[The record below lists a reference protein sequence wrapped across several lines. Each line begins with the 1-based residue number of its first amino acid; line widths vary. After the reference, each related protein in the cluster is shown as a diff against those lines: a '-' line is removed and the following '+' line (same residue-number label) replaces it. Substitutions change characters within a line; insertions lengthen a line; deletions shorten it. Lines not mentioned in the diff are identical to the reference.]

1 MEFKNKEIPTF
12 KLDMEDPEKAY
23 IDTLN
28 EAQRAPVLHKEGPLI
43 VIAGAGSGK
52 TRVLTYRIAHLM
64 ASGVDS
70 FSILALT
77 FTNKA
82 AREMKARIGEL
93 VGEGEAKNL
102 WMGTFHSVFARIL
115 RQEADKLG
123 FPSNFTIYDTQ
134 DSDRLISS
142 IIKEMG
148 LDKDIYKYKQVR
160 SRISAFKNSLITVK
174 AYFNDSDLQESDTMS
189 RRPQMGAIYKEYV
202 ERCFKAGAMDFD
214 DLLLRTNEL
223 LNRYPEVLAKYQDR
237 FRYILVDEY
246 QDTNH
251 SQYLIVRA
259 LSDRYQNIC
268 VVGDDAQSIYAFR
281 GANINNILNF
291 QKDYDAVA
299 LYRLEQNYRSTKTIV
314 NAANSIISHNKTK
327 IDKVVWTSNTEGESI
342 QVNRLA
348 TDAEEGRHV
357 AASIFDFKMQE
368 QRKNDDFAILYRTNA
383 QSRAMEDALRKRDIP
398 YRIYGGLS
406 FYQRK
411 EIKDIL
417 AYLRI
422 LVNPK
427 DEESLKRIINY
438 PPRGIGQ
445 TSLDKL
451 VVASKKHNLPLFETI
466 VKAKELQLA
475 FNAGTHLKLNEFATL
490 IQRFQIEN
498 ENLNAFEITDLVTK
512 KIGLVQELK
521 KDATPEGIARIE
533 NIEELL
539 NGIRDFTEGQE
550 ELADATGSLSEFLE
564 DVALA
569 TDLDKDDDP
578 NSDRVALMTIHLA
591 KGLEFPY
598 VFIVG
603 LEEDLFPSA
612 MSLNTRTELEEERRL
627 FYVALTRAEE
637 RAFLSY
643 TLSRYRWGKLIDAE
657 PSRFIEEIDPQ
668 YLHKV
673 LPKDDYSFKPL
684 LNTSIFDEP
693 VKSKQWNKDF
703 KKAPKEKLITTPTPS
718 QLKKL
723 RKIEPASTSPSPEA
737 LVLSVGME
745 VEHARFG
752 KGVVQV
758 IEGQGADKKAA
769 IAFKGFGVK
778 NLLLRFAKLKVK

>member
-1 MEFKNKEIPTF
+1 MQDGLNSFLE
-12 KLDMEDPEKAY
+12 
-23 IDTLN
+23 TLN
-28 EAQRAPVLHKEGPLI
+28 EAQQKPVLHKEGPLI

-82 AREMKARIGEL
+82 AREMKGRIADL
-93 VGEGEAKNL
+93 VGESEAKNL

-123 FPSNFTIYDTQ
+123 YPSNFTIYDTQ
-134 DSDRLISS
+134 DSDRLIAA

-148 LDKDIYKYKQVR
+148 LDKDIYKYKQIR

-174 AYFNDSDLQESDTMS
+174 AYYNDYDLQEADTMAK
-189 RRPQMGAIYKEYV
+189 RPQMGAIYKEYV

-223 LNRYPEVLAKYQDR
+223 LNRFPEVLAKYQDR

-291 QKDYDAVA
+291 QKDYEDVA

-314 NAANSIISHNKTK
+314 AAANSIIQHNKNK
-327 IDKVVWTSNTEGESI
+327 IDKVVWTSNDTGPLI
-342 QVNRLA
+342 QLNRLP

-357 AASIFDFKMQE
+357 ASSIFEFKMQE
-368 QRKNDDFAILYRTNA
+368 QRKNADFAILYRTNA
-383 QSRAMEDALRKRDIP
+383 QSRALEDALRKRDIP

-411 EIKDIL
+411 EIKDVL
-417 AYLRI
+417 AYLRLI
-422 LVNPK
+422 VNPK
-427 DEESLKRIINY
+427 DEESLKRVINY
-438 PPRGIGQ
+438 PARGIGQ
-445 TSLDKL
+445 TTVDKL
-451 VVASKKHNLPLFETI
+451 VIGAKQHGLSLFETMI
-466 VKAKELQLA
+466 KASELGLSLHSGA
-475 FNAGTHLKLNEFATL
+475 LTKLSNFVTL
-490 IQRFQIEN
+490 LQRFKIEN
-498 ENLNAFEITDLVTK
+498 ETLNAFEITDLVTK

-533 NIEELL
+533 NVEELL
-539 NGIRDFTEGQE
+539 NGIRDFTEGQR

-569 TDLDKDDDP
+569 TDLDQDDDP
-578 NSDRVALMTIHLA
+578 SIDRVALMTIHLA

-598 VFIVG
+598 VYIVG

-612 MSLNTRTELEEERRL
+612 MSLNTRAELEEERRL

-668 YLHKV
+668 YLNRIVPEDRYQFK
-673 LPKDDYSFKPL
+673 SFID
-684 LNTSIFDEP
+684 TSIFEGGTDTTSFQ
-693 VKSKQWNKDF
+693 KRKY
-703 KKAPKEKLITTPTPS
+703 KEKTLTSPTPS
-718 QLKKL
+718 QLQKL
-723 RKIEPASTSPSPEA
+723 RKLEQNQEQVVAKAPLHLE
-737 LVLSVGME
+737 VGME
-745 VEHARFG
+745 VEHSRFG
-752 KGVVQV
+752 TGIVEAL
-758 IEGQGADKKAA
+758 EGAGSDQKAA
-769 IAFKGFGVK
+769 INFKGFGIK
-778 NLLLRFAKLKVK
+778 KLLLRFAKLKVK